1 LAKQRGVERAMSTIE
16 ATSTP
21 GAGDVSVSSGD
32 DKRLAFVYQEAVR
45 GLQHQQYVVESLN
58 NRGGN
63 LIFATAFATS
73 LLGTRALSDGVGF
86 LDWIA
91 VCLLFLV
98 GALIVFMLWPYYNFT
113 FRFDPEQLLESFVDR
128 DEPATMS
135 EMHRVLAL
143 RIKTDMANNWR
154 IIQRIRVA
162 LQLSLIVLLLE
173 ILAWLV
179 SIGAAS

>member
-1 LAKQRGVERAMSTIE
+1 MET
-16 ATSTP
+16 ATTRS
-21 GAGDVSVSSGD
+21 AGGD
-32 DKRLAFVYQEAVR
+32 ASAAADHDRRLAFVYQEAVR

-58 NRGGN
+58 TRGGN

-73 LLGTRALSDGVGF
+73 LLGTQALSDGVGL

-98 GALIVFMLWPYYNFT
+98 GALIVFILWPYYNLT
-113 FRFDPEQLLESFVDR
+113 FRFDPEQLLGQFVDR

-143 RIKTDMANNWR
+143 RIKVDMANNWR

-173 ILAWLV
+173 VLAWLV
-179 SIGAAS
+179 AIGAAAQRG

>member
-1 LAKQRGVERAMSTIE
+1 MATVETTRAPS
-16 ATSTP
+16 
-21 GAGDVSVSSGD
+21 AGSDMPASADD

-58 NRGGN
+58 ARGGN

-113 FRFDPEQLLESFVDR
+113 FRFDPEQLLGSFIDR
-128 DEPATMS
+128 AKPATMS
-135 EMHRVLAL
+135 EMHRALAL

-162 LQLSLIVLLLE
+162 LQLSLILLLLE

>member
-1 LAKQRGVERAMSTIE
+1 MTSVEPTNTRS
-16 ATSTP
+16 
-21 GAGDVSVSSGD
+21 AGSDVPLSADD

-113 FRFDPEQLLESFVDR
+113 FRFDPEQLLRSFVDR

-135 EMHRVLAL
+135 EMHRTLAL

-162 LQLSLIVLLLE
+162 LQVSLIVLLLE

-179 SIGAAS
+179 SIGASA

>member
-1 LAKQRGVERAMSTIE
+1 MGVMPSST
-16 ATSTP
+16 
-21 GAGDVSVSSGD
+21 DD

-58 NRGGN
+58 TRGGN

-73 LLGTRALSDGVGF
+73 LLGTQALSNGVGF

-91 VCLLFLV
+91 VGLLFLV

-113 FRFDPEQLLESFVDR
+113 FRFDPQQLLTSFVDR
-128 DEPATMS
+128 DEPATMA
-135 EMHRVLAL
+135 EMHRALAL

-179 SIGAAS
+179 SIGAT

>member
-1 LAKQRGVERAMSTIE
+1 MATVET
-16 ATSTP
+16 TSTHS
-21 GAGDVSVSSGD
+21 AGSDVSVSADD

-58 NRGGN
+58 TRGGN

-113 FRFDPEQLLESFVDR
+113 FRFDPEQLLKSFVDR

-135 EMHRVLAL
+135 EMHRALAL

-179 SIGAAS
+179 SIGATS